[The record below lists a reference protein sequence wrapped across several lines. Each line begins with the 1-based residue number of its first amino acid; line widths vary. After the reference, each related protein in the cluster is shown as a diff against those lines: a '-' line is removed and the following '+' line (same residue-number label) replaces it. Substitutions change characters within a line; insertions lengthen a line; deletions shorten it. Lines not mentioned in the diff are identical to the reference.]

1 MTGAP
6 IHFLL
11 IIMAFAIMCMDL
23 GLCIIYGWFS
33 KFPWTKIL
41 IVFIASLLGCIGM
54 QMLATW
60 SDVSFSGLPSQVLQ
74 IIWKSLH
81 VADSAFL
88 LTFIAYFTTWIIAHP
103 WRNPYKTIF
112 FCCSAVYL
120 AVGILSIIW
129 PENVIYDM
137 VKYILGGFVL
147 FFCLFVILKNLKGIE
162 NRDVRL
168 VCRVI
173 IIAGLILI
181 PVSLCGIFFRFVRVL
196 ITQIVYLAF
205 GIIILVFLFLALR
218 RHFRELTVPEKKPTL
233 EEFFERFHITEREGD
248 VIREIKMGKTA
259 KEIAA
264 DLSISVNTV
273 NNHIANIFA
282 KTEVRSRIDLLNLI
296 QEVW

>member
-1 MTGAP
+1 MTGAS
-6 IHFLL
+6 IHLL
-11 IIMAFAIMCMDL
+11 LMIMAFAIVCMDL

-41 IVFIASLLGCIGM
+41 IVFISSLLGCIGM

-60 SDVSFSGLPSQVLQ
+60 SDVSFSGLASQVLQ
-74 IIWKSLH
+74 IIWRSLL
-81 VADSAFL
+81 VCDSAFL

-112 FCCSAVYL
+112 FVCSIVYFIT
-120 AVGILSIIW
+120 GILSIIW
-129 PENVIYDM
+129 PDNVIYDM
-137 VKYILGGFVL
+137 IKYILGGFVL
-147 FFCLFVILKNLKGIE
+147 FFCLFVLLKNLKGIE

-168 VCRVI
+168 VSRVI
-173 IIAGLILI
+173 IITGLILI
-181 PVSLCGIFFRFVRVL
+181 PISLAGIFVRVVRVL
-196 ITQIVYLAF
+196 ISPIVYLSF

-218 RHFRELTVPEKKPTL
+218 RHFLELSVPEKKPTL
-233 EEFFERFHITEREGD
+233 EEFFERYHITEREGD
-248 VIREIKMGKTA
+248 IIREIKMGKTA

-273 NNHIANIFA
+273 NNHIANIFS